1 VSKGPATTAG
11 DRDHPPGRG
20 AGSAVLAGRMR
31 TGSGALV
38 AEGAV
43 IRSPGTAV
51 ELGAGSAVLENSVVV
66 GTTLI
71 PVTIGGG
78 RTTFGHRCL
87 VIGATIGD
95 LAEIGNASILMPG
108 ARVGDRVFLAS
119 VWSGSSSS
127 QPSGCLAA

>member
-1 VSKGPATTAG
+1 
-11 DRDHPPGRG
+11 
-20 AGSAVLAGRMR
+20 MR
-31 TGSGALV
+31 TASGALV

-71 PVTIGGG
+71 PVTIGG